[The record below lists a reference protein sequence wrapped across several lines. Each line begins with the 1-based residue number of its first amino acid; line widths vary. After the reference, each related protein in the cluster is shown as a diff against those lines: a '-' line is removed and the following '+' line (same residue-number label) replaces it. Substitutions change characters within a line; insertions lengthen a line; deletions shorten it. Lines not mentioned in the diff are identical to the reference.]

1 MPAPTEEGRMQPAG
15 LAAFARRIRGGQ
27 RKGPEAVSGKVL
39 LALAVLLTCGAPAC
53 AVYRKCGFA
62 GCPGDAQI
70 TAAVETRLH
79 EHPAVGP
86 PNLIR
91 VQTLDHVVYLYGL
104 VDTELERY
112 IAESAARETPGVARV
127 VDSIDICCG
136 R

>member
-1 MPAPTEEGRMQPAG
+1 LNGK
-15 LAAFARRIRGGQ
+15 LLL
-27 RKGPEAVSGKVL
+27 AVSVL
-39 LALAVLLTCGAPAC
+39 FICATSGC
-53 AVYRKCGFA
+53 AVYRKCGFT

-70 TAAVETRLH
+70 TAAVQARLR
-79 EHPAVGP
+79 EHPAVEP

-91 VQTLDHVVYLYGL
+91 VQTLDQVVYLYGV

>member
-1 MPAPTEEGRMQPAG
+1 MRYRAVNVKVFHAPA
-15 LAAFARRIRGGQ
+15 
-27 RKGPEAVSGKVL
+27 V
-39 LALAVLLTCGAPAC
+39 AVLVICGVSAC

-70 TAAVETRLH
+70 TAAVEARLH
-79 EHPAVGP
+79 EHPAVEP

-91 VQTLDHVVYLYGL
+91 VQTLDQVVYLYGV
-104 VDTELERY
+104 VDTELERS
-112 IAESAARETPGVARV
+112 IAESAARETPGVVRV

>member
-1 MPAPTEEGRMQPAG
+1 MNAKSFR
-15 LAAFARRIRGGQ
+15 
-27 RKGPEAVSGKVL
+27 
-39 LALAVLLTCGAPAC
+39 ALTIAVLVSCAAPAC
-53 AVYRKCGFA
+53 AVYRKCGL

-70 TAAVETRLH
+70 TAAVEARLH
-79 EHPAVGP
+79 EHPAVEP

-91 VQTLDHVVYLYGL
+91 VQTLDRVVYLYGV

-127 VDSIDICCG
+127 VNSISICCG

>member
-1 MPAPTEEGRMQPAG
+1 VNAKAYR
-15 LAAFARRIRGGQ
+15 
-27 RKGPEAVSGKVL
+27 
-39 LALAVLLTCGAPAC
+39 ALTIAVLVSCATPAC
-53 AVYRKCGFA
+53 AVYRKCGLP

-70 TAAVETRLH
+70 TAAVEARLH
-79 EHPAVGP
+79 EHPAVEP

-91 VQTLDHVVYLYGL
+91 VQTLDSVVYLYGE

-127 VDSIDICCG
+127 VDSITICCG